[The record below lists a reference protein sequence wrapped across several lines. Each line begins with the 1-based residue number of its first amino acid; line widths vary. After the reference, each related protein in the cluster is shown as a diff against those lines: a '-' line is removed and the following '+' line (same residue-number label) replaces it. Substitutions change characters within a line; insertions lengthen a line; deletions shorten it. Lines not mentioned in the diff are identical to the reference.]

1 MTIMKTTKTAVL
13 AAIASVLTVTPGVT
27 SAQIACPPEVEAAK
41 NNLNARQ
48 TAKPAPRQLV
58 GARSQDVQAPRAE
71 QQQAPRGQDVQAPRG
86 RDVQAPRGQDVQAP
100 RGQDVQAP
108 RGQDVQAPRGEPI
121 QAPRTPTGARQE
133 QDGRGSASPETITI
147 TLDRAQ
153 RLVADAEGACARND
167 MAGASSIAKM
177 ALDLM
182 KTLD

>member
-48 TAKPAPRQLV
+48 AAKPAPRQLV

-71 QQQAPRGQDVQAPRG
+71 QQQAPRGQ
-86 RDVQAPRGQDVQAP
+86 DVQAPRGQDVQAP